1 MSFVKIA
8 SSSASASASVVTDI
22 EFKRNLEFKIKEC
35 EAKLKLMKILLT
47 KYDDGEDDDLSSLP
61 ARDYSYSSAA
71 AAAGG
76 GGNFMRRAPMLIKQE
91 AAGFYP
97 APYKQAAAAASNPAP
112 YKQAAAAASNPAPYK
127 QAAAAAAS
135 NPAPY
140 KQAAAAAASN
150 PAAAAGLTFAN
161 GLGKGLS
168 KDEKA
173 AMKAATT
180 KSMIESSPHAREWMQ
195 RMYNYLEET
204 NEPKNLAN
212 MGQHNLGLSRP
223 SECNGIR
230 LIDALMSDKR
240 FKVQGDKVSLIKFE
254 DGDEDGEDGEDG
266 EGGEGG
272 EGGGEDGEDGKDEA
286 EASAAPSA
294 AASEAARAEDADQY
308 DGNVSGHV
316 YSISAD
322 GKVAYINFPANENV
336 ELFNCMCEWLKTHKS
351 LGNKKEHIS
360 AFTMIKGKKFGQN
373 LIAYRSNSDPAIF
386 DVLEKGSEI
395 NFFVDEQKDK
405 FNVKSYHAVQLSFV

>member
-22 EFKRNLEFKIKEC
+22 EFKRSLEFKIKEC

-97 APYKQAAAAASNPAP
+97 APYKQ
-112 YKQAAAAASNPAPYK
+112 
-127 QAAAAAAS
+127 AAAAS

-254 DGDEDGEDGEDG
+254 DGEDGDEDGEDGEDG

-272 EGGGEDGEDGKDEA
+272 EDGKDEA
-286 EASAAPSA
+286 AASAAPSA

>member
-22 EFKRNLEFKIKEC
+22 EFKRSLEFKIKEC
-35 EAKLKLMKILLT
+35 EAKLKVMKILLT

-76 GGNFMRRAPMLIKQE
+76 GGNFMRGAPMLIKQE
-91 AAGFYP
+91 AAGFY
-97 APYKQAAAAASNPAP
+97 PAP